1 MTYILWDDPFFV
13 DPTTGVAY
21 DTYQAGTIPVP
32 KYGNYGGAFSD
43 PLSFPSIKGPVDASD
58 GFYQVHDSESELA
71 GSNEMLQVAADIK
84 LITSLTFDD
93 SSYSADP
100 EATLYDG
107 IVTAGLIGRLAIND
121 ELGLV
126 GPGLL
131 SSALVDAAQ
140 DIEFGLDHL
149 PKPELNVALDA
160 FFEQSGK
167 HTFTFSFD
175 ITTQSFGE
183 ELVEAVVIQAVAG
196 AINEKND
203 PIVDT
208 GLFDNLFAGG
218 GGTSEYDFVYNF
230 KTHDLD
236 LISI

>member
-1 MTYILWDDPFFV
+1 MTYILWNDPFYV
-13 DPTTGVAY
+13 DPTTGEAY
-21 DTYQAGTIPVP
+21 ETYQPGTIPVP

-43 PLSFPSIKGPVDASD
+43 PNSFPSVTYVDQSD
-58 GFYQVHDSESELA
+58 YFYSLHDIALEQA
-71 GSNEMLQVAADIK
+71 GSDEAKQAEADIN
-84 LITSLTFDD
+84 LITSLTFNDT
-93 SSYSADP
+93 SYSADP

-107 IVTAGLIGRLAIND
+107 IVTLGLIERLAVND

-126 GPGLL
+126 DPVLL
-131 SSALVDAAQ
+131 GSALVDAAR

-149 PKPELNVALDA
+149 PKPELNLALDS

-167 HTFTFSFD
+167 QTFTFSFD
-175 ITTQSFGE
+175 ITTQSFAE
-183 ELVEAVVIQAVAG
+183 ELVEAAAIQAVAS

-203 PIVDT
+203 PMVDT
-208 GLFDNLFAGG
+208 GLFDNPFA
-218 GGTSEYDFVYNF
+218 GGTSEYEFVYNV

>member
-1 MTYILWDDPFFV
+1 VPYILWNDPFYV
-13 DPTTGVAY
+13 DPTTGDAY
-21 DTYQAGTIPVP
+21 ETYQAGTIPVP

-43 PLSFPSIKGPVDASD
+43 PLSFPNFQFVDQSDFFYFEHDIASE
-58 GFYQVHDSESELA
+58 QA
-71 GSNEMLQVAADIK
+71 GNNEALQAQADIA
-84 LITSLTFDD
+84 LITALTFGD

-121 ELGLV
+121 QLGLV
-126 GPGLL
+126 EPSLL
-131 SSALVDAAQ
+131 GSALVDAAR

-149 PKPELNVALDA
+149 SKPELNLALGS

-167 HTFTFSFD
+167 QTFTFSFE

-183 ELVEAVVIQAVAG
+183 ELVEAAAVQAVAN
-196 AINEKND
+196 AINEKHD
-203 PIVDT
+203 PVVDT
-208 GLFDNLFAGG
+208 GLFSSPLGS
-218 GGTSEYDFVYNF
+218 TSEYEFVYNV

-236 LISI
+236 LLSV